1 MTASLPV
8 SPLSLAFYITA
19 GCAFSLAITGLAIA
33 LSVRQPH
40 RRALFTALTLL
51 SFFIAGYQ
59 LASAALFNSVQL
71 VNAQK
76 AGLWQLLFGFCL
88 IPAFVISLAVLTRQ
102 TRVRIYGIFA
112 LGFALLSALLLALKP
127 AWFGYD
133 LASLTQVPIRLSWPT
148 TEQGGSVQPVL
159 TPGLLICV
167 LGVVVAMVWALVC
180 ARNAWLQHRMR
191 LVLGF
196 GVFCLFEAALL
207 LACGLGQ
214 PLIFFRD
221 VAGFPFVFFIVWV
234 TAHLALES
242 VHQGEIL
249 RENKADLKL
258 QIRERQ
264 IAENNVRRMA
274 FEDYLTRL
282 PNRMVV
288 HEHLAD
294 LLQHRHS
301 TQFRAAFYVLD
312 LDHFKTI
319 NDALG
324 HDFGDE
330 VLRCVGLRLSQHINT
345 AALIARIGGD
355 EFAII
360 EERIEGEPRKQIQ
373 LTATRI
379 LEVMSEPLH
388 VGDHVLDVSC
398 SIGVVTFPSEADTV
412 IDVVRSADIALF
424 EAKKR
429 QRGSYFVFTP
439 QMRELA
445 NERLSLEKGLRNAL
459 QKDQLSLFFQPQVDS
474 SGQQVGAEAL
484 IRWNNPAQGFIS
496 PIKFIRVAEET
507 GLINPIGDW
516 VMQKSL
522 ITLAEWIQKGVPFNG
537 NLAIN
542 VSTWQFARP
551 DFVRNT
557 QQVIQQSGVPPERV
571 TLEVTESALM
581 SDVQEV
587 VNKLNQLR
595 EFGVKIALDDF
606 GTGYSSLA
614 YLRDLPLDALKIDK
628 SFVDEV
634 ALNPHQPL
642 VESMLAIGKH
652 MQLKVVAEGV
662 ESEQQLN
669 HLKTMGCDF
678 YQGYLFSKALPK
690 AEFEK
695 WLQKNQVLRNIAGQV

>member
-1 MTASLPV
+1 MTVLLPV
-8 SPLSLAFYITA
+8 SPLSLAFYVSA
-19 GCAFSLAITGLAIA
+19 GCAISLAIIGTCVAVYNKRPRPRILFIILSLLCFTLAAYQLACVAQFNAADVSAARSVSSLQLVLAAVLIPLLLSAQAALLRRRRKPVGSVMAAGIGLVYLLVLGVAPDLLGFTSGQQQRLSLVWPVVDAGRVFVPDTTPMLISLALLVVIA
-33 LSVRQPH
+33 LSQSLPGAH
-40 RRALFTALTLL
+40 TALQQRRLRLCVGFGLFWLL
-51 SFFIAGYQ
+51 E
-59 LASAALFNSVQL
+59 
-71 VNAQK
+71 
-76 AGLWQLLFGFCL
+76 AGL
-88 IPAFVISLAVLTRQ
+88 
-102 TRVRIYGIFA
+102 
-112 LGFALLSALLLALKP
+112 LLLCWYIQP
-127 AWFGYD
+127 IIFWRD
-133 LASLTQVPIRLSWPT
+133 L
-148 TEQGGSVQPVL
+148 
-159 TPGLLICV
+159 
-167 LGVVVAMVWALVC
+167 
-180 ARNAWLQHRMR
+180 
-191 LVLGF
+191 
-196 GVFCLFEAALL
+196 
-207 LACGLGQ
+207 
-214 PLIFFRD
+214 
-221 VAGFPFVFFIVWV
+221 AGFPLVVLMIWI
-234 TAHLALES
+234 TAHLAVES
-242 VHQGEIL
+242 VHQGEL
-249 RENKADLKL
+249 LQEGKADLKL
-258 QIRERQ
+258 QVRERQ

-288 HEHLAD
+288 HEHIAD
-294 LLQHRHS
+294 VLMHRHDND
-301 TQFRAAFYVLD
+301 FRAAFYVLD

-330 VLRCVGLRLSQHINT
+330 VLRCVGQRLSQHIHT

-355 EFAII
+355 EFAIL

-373 LTATRI
+373 RTATRI

-398 SIGVVTFPSEADTV
+398 SVGVVMFPTEADTV
-412 IDVVRSADIALF
+412 IDVVRSADIALY

-445 NERLSLEKGLRNAL
+445 NERLSLEKGLRHAL
-459 QKDQLSLFFQPQVDS
+459 QKDQLSLFFQPQVDA

-496 PIKFIRVAEET
+496 PLKFIRVAEET

-522 ITLAEWIQKGVPFNG
+522 LALADWLQKELPFSG

-557 QQVIQQSGVPPERV
+557 QQLISQSGVPPERV

-581 SDVQEV
+581 ADVQEV
-587 VNKLNQLR
+587 INKLNQLR
-595 EFGVKIALDDF
+595 DFGVKIALDDF

-634 ALNPHQPL
+634 AANPHQPL
-642 VESMLAIGKH
+642 VESMIAIGKH

-662 ESEQQLN
+662 ETQQQLIN
-669 HLKTMGCDF
+669 LKAMGCNF

-690 AEFEK
+690 SEFEK
-695 WLQKNQVLRNIAGQV
+695 WLQKNQVLRHIDRQLK

>member
-1 MTASLPV
+1 MTVLLPV
-8 SPLSLAFYITA
+8 SPLSLAFYVSA
-19 GCAFSLAITGLAIA
+19 GCACSLGIIGTCVAIYIKRSRARLLFIV
-33 LSVRQPH
+33 LS
-40 RRALFTALTLL
+40 LL
-51 SFFIAGYQ
+51 SFTLTAYQ
-59 LASAALFNSVQL
+59 LASAAQFNAADLAAARTACITQWVLAAVLIPLLLS
-71 VNAQK
+71 AQAALLRRRRK
-76 AGLWQLLFGFCL
+76 PFGSIIAAGLGLMFLLVLGIGPDYLGLASGQLATVTLTW
-88 IPAFVISLAVLTRQ
+88 PFVDSGKVFVPSLTPLLASLAVL
-102 TRVRIYGIFA
+102 VGLAI
-112 LGFALLSALLLALKP
+112 SA
-127 AWFGYD
+127 
-133 LASLTQVPIRLSWPT
+133 
-148 TEQGGSVQPVL
+148 
-159 TPGLLICV
+159 
-167 LGVVVAMVWALVC
+167 ALVH
-180 ARNAWLQHRMR
+180 AHRAWLQRR
-191 LVLGF
+191 LRLCFGF
-196 GVFCLFEAALL
+196 GVFWLLEAALL
-207 LACGLGQ
+207 LVCWDLQ
-214 PLIFFRD
+214 PIIFWRD
-221 VAGFPFVFFIVWV
+221 LAGFPLVLLIIWL
-234 TAHLALES
+234 TAHLAVES
-242 VHQGEIL
+242 VHQGEL
-249 RENKADLKL
+249 LQESKADLKL
-258 QIRERQ
+258 QVRERQ

-288 HEHLAD
+288 HEQIAD
-294 LLQHRHS
+294 LLMHRHNND
-301 TQFRAAFYVLD
+301 FRAAFYVLD

-330 VLRCVGLRLSQHINT
+330 VLRCVGQRLSQHIHT
-345 AALIARIGGD
+345 ATLIARIGGD
-355 EFAII
+355 EFAVL

-379 LEVMSEPLH
+379 LEIMSEPLH

-398 SIGVVTFPSEADTV
+398 SVGVVTFPTEADTV
-412 IDVVRSADIALF
+412 IDVVRSADIALY

-445 NERLSLEKGLRNAL
+445 NERLSLEKGLRHAL
-459 QKDQLSLFFQPQVDS
+459 QKDQLSLFFQPQVDA

-496 PIKFIRVAEET
+496 PLKFIRVAEET

-522 ITLAEWIQKGVPFNG
+522 LALADWLQKDVPFSG

-557 QQVIQQSGVPPERV
+557 QQLISQSGVPPERV

-581 SDVQEV
+581 ADVQEV

-595 EFGVKIALDDF
+595 DFGVKIALDDF

-634 ALNPHQPL
+634 AANPHQPL
-642 VESMLAIGKH
+642 VESMIAIGKH

-662 ESEQQLN
+662 ETQQQLI
-669 HLKTMGCDF
+669 HLKAMGCHF

-690 AEFEK
+690 ADFEK
-695 WLQKNQVLRNIAGQV
+695 WLQKNQVLRNIDSQLR

>member
-1 MTASLPV
+1 MTVLLPV
-8 SPLSLAFYITA
+8 SPLSLAFYVSA
-19 GCAFSLAITGLAIA
+19 GCACSLGVIGTCVALYIKRPRARLLFSVLALLCFTLTAYQLTSAEQFNAPDLNTARAARMTQWVLAAVLIPLMLSAQAALVRRRRKPIGSILAAGIGLLYLMLLGIRPDVFGVDSGQWLTVNLAWPWVDA
-33 LSVRQPH
+33 GRVFVP
-40 RRALFTALTLL
+40 ALTP
-51 SFFIAGYQ
+51 
-59 LASAALFNSVQL
+59 V
-71 VNAQK
+71 
-76 AGLWQLLFGFCL
+76 
-88 IPAFVISLAVLTRQ
+88 
-102 TRVRIYGIFA
+102 
-112 LGFALLSALLLALKP
+112 
-127 AWFGYD
+127 
-133 LASLTQVPIRLSWPT
+133 LASL
-148 TEQGGSVQPVL
+148 
-159 TPGLLICV
+159 
-167 LGVVVAMVWALVC
+167 AALVILALSSSLIY
-180 ARNAWLQHRMR
+180 ARTAWLQRR
-191 LVLGF
+191 LRLCIGL
-196 GVFCLFEAALL
+196 GVFWLSQAALL
-207 LACGLGQ
+207 LLCWHSP
-214 PLIFFRD
+214 PLIVWQD
-221 VAGFPFVFFIVWV
+221 LAGFPLVLFMLWV
-234 TAHLALES
+234 TVHLALES
-242 VHQGEIL
+242 VHQGEL
-249 RENKADLKL
+249 LQEGKADLKL
-258 QIRERQ
+258 QERERQ

-288 HEHLAD
+288 HEHIAD
-294 LLQHRHS
+294 LLMHRHDND
-301 TQFRAAFYVLD
+301 FRAAFYVLD

-330 VLRCVGLRLSQHINT
+330 VLRCVGQRLSQHIHT

-355 EFAII
+355 EFAIL

-373 LTATRI
+373 RTASRI

-388 VGDHVLDVSC
+388 VGDHVLDVGC
-398 SIGVVTFPSEADTV
+398 SVGVVMFPTEADTV
-412 IDVVRSADIALF
+412 IDVVRSADIALY

-445 NERLSLEKGLRNAL
+445 NERLSLEKGLRHAL
-459 QKDQLSLFFQPQVDS
+459 QKDQLSLFFQPQVDGT
-474 SGQQVGAEAL
+474 GQQVGAEAL

-496 PIKFIRVAEET
+496 PLKFIRVAEET

-522 ITLAEWIQKGVPFNG
+522 LALADWLQKDVPFSG

-557 QQVIQQSGVPPERV
+557 QQLISQSGVPPERV

-581 SDVQEV
+581 ADVQEV

-595 EFGVKIALDDF
+595 DFGVKIALDDF

-634 ALNPHQPL
+634 AANPHQPL
-642 VESMLAIGKH
+642 VESMIAIGKH

-662 ESEQQLN
+662 ETQQQLI
-669 HLKTMGCDF
+669 HLKAMGCHF

-690 AEFEK
+690 ADFEK
-695 WLQKNQVLRNIAGQV
+695 WLQKNQVLRNIDQHLR

>member
-1 MTASLPV
+1 MTVLLPV
-8 SPLSLAFYITA
+8 SPLSLAFYVSA
-19 GCAFSLAITGLAIA
+19 GCTCSLGILGTCVAIYSKRARARVLFLV
-33 LSVRQPH
+33 LS
-40 RRALFTALTLL
+40 LL
-51 SFFIAGYQ
+51 SFTLTAYQ
-59 LASAALFNSVQL
+59 LISAAQFNAADLATARLASIGQL
-71 VNAQK
+71 VLA
-76 AGLWQLLFGFCL
+76 AVL
-88 IPAFVISLAVLTRQ
+88 IPL
-102 TRVRIYGIFA
+102 
-112 LGFALLSALLLALKP
+112 LLSALEALSRRRRKPLAGVIAAGIGLVYLFILGVRP
-127 AWFGYD
+127 DYLGFDAGQF
-133 LASLTQVPIRLSWPT
+133 ASITLSWPWLDSGRAYVPANTPLLFALWVLVGIAISAALPHART
-148 TEQGGSVQPVL
+148 TWLQRRLRLSL
-159 TPGLLICV
+159 SFSLFWGLE
-167 LGVVVAMVWALVC
+167 VALFLVC
-180 ARNAWLQHRMR
+180 WYGQ
-191 LVLGF
+191 
-196 GVFCLFEAALL
+196 LL
-207 LACGLGQ
+207 TVW
-214 PLIFFRD
+214 RD
-221 VAGFPFVFFIVWV
+221 LAGFPLVVWIIWV

-242 VHQGEIL
+242 VRQGEL
-249 RENKADLKL
+249 LQEGKADLRL
-258 QIRERQ
+258 QVRERQ

-288 HEHLAD
+288 HEHIAD
-294 LLQHRHS
+294 LLMHRHNND
-301 TQFRAAFYVLD
+301 FRAAFYVLD

-330 VLRCVGLRLSQHINT
+330 VLRCVGQRLSQHIHT
-345 AALIARIGGD
+345 ATLIARIGGD
-355 EFAII
+355 EFAVL
-360 EERIEGEPRKQIQ
+360 EARIEGEPRKQIQ
-373 LTATRI
+373 RTATRI

-398 SIGVVTFPSEADTV
+398 SVGVVTFPTEADTV
-412 IDVVRSADIALF
+412 IDVVRSADIALY

-445 NERLSLEKGLRNAL
+445 NERLSLEKGLRHAL
-459 QKDQLSLFFQPQVDS
+459 QKDQLSLFFQPQVDA

-496 PIKFIRVAEET
+496 PLKFIRVAEET

-522 ITLAEWIQKGVPFNG
+522 LALADWLQNNVPFNG

-557 QQVIQQSGVPPERV
+557 QQLISQSGVPPERV

-581 SDVQEV
+581 ADVQEV

-595 EFGVKIALDDF
+595 DFGVKIALDDF

-634 ALNPHQPL
+634 AANPHQPL
-642 VESMLAIGKH
+642 VESMIAIGKH

-662 ESEQQLN
+662 ETQQQLI
-669 HLKTMGCDF
+669 HLKAMGCHF

-695 WLQKNQVLRNIAGQV
+695 WLQKNLVLRHIDHQLK

>member
-1 MTASLPV
+1 MTELLPV
-8 SPLSLAFYITA
+8 SPLSLAFYVSA
-19 GCAFSLAITGLAIA
+19 GCAGSLAIIGACVALYIKRPRARSLFIILA
-33 LSVRQPH
+33 
-40 RRALFTALTLL
+40 LL
-51 SFFIAGYQ
+51 SCVLTGYQ
-59 LASAALFNSVQL
+59 LLAAAQLNAADLATARRISIWQLVLAALITPLYVHAL
-71 VNAQK
+71 AALARRRQK
-76 AGLWQLLFGFCL
+76 PVASMVAVG
-88 IPAFVISLAVLTRQ
+88 ISLLYLLLLQ
-102 TRVRIYGIFA
+102 QPDN
-112 LGFALLSALLLALKP
+112 LGFD
-127 AWFGYD
+127 GGR
-133 LASLTQVPIRLSWPT
+133 QVPIWLFAGGQVFAPAHTPPLMALAVFMALAVCLALPQAHAAWQQRRRRL
-148 TEQGGSVQPVL
+148 
-159 TPGLLICV
+159 
-167 LGVVVAMVWALVC
+167 A
-180 ARNAWLQHRMR
+180 
-191 LVLGF
+191 F
-196 GVFCLFEAALL
+196 
-207 LACGLGQ
+207 GLGLFWVLQ
-214 PLIFFRD
+214 VGLSLLCWYAQLGIFWRD
-221 VAGFPFVFFIVWV
+221 LAGFPFVVLILWI

-242 VHQGEIL
+242 VHQGEL
-249 RENKADLKL
+249 LQEGKADLKL
-258 QIRERQ
+258 QVRERQ

-288 HEHLAD
+288 HEHIAD
-294 LLQHRHS
+294 LLMHRHDND
-301 TQFRAAFYVLD
+301 FRAAFFVLD

-330 VLRCVGLRLSQHINT
+330 VLRCVGQRLSQHIHT
-345 AALIARIGGD
+345 ASLIARIGGD
-355 EFAII
+355 EFAVL

-373 LTATRI
+373 MTATRI
-379 LEVMSEPLH
+379 LEIMSEPLH

-398 SIGVVTFPSEADTV
+398 SVGVVMFPTEADTV
-412 IDVVRSADIALF
+412 IDVVRSADIALY

-445 NERLSLEKGLRNAL
+445 NERLSLEKGLRHAL
-459 QKDQLSLFFQPQVDS
+459 QKDQLSLFFQPQVDA

-496 PIKFIRVAEET
+496 PLKFIRVAEET

-522 ITLAEWIQKGVPFNG
+522 LALADWLQNEVPFSG
-537 NLAIN
+537 SLAIN

-557 QQVIQQSGVPPERV
+557 QQLISQSGVPAERV

-581 SDVQEV
+581 ADVQEV

-595 EFGVKIALDDF
+595 DFGVKISLDDF

-634 ALNPHQPL
+634 AANPHQPL
-642 VESMLAIGKH
+642 VESMIAIGKH

-662 ESEQQLN
+662 ETQQQLI
-669 HLKTMGCDF
+669 HLKAMGCHF

-695 WLQKNQVLRNIAGQV
+695 WLQKNQVLRNIDHKLK

>member
-1 MTASLPV
+1 MTVLLPV
-8 SPLSLAFYITA
+8 SPLSLAFYVSA
-19 GCAFSLAITGLAIA
+19 GCAIA
-33 LSVRQPH
+33 LGIIGTCVAIYIKRPRARLLFIVLSLLCFTLTAYQLTCAAQFNAADLPAARAASIRQLVLAAVLIP
-40 RRALFTALTLL
+40 LLL
-51 SFFIAGYQ
+51 SAQ
-59 LASAALFNSVQL
+59 AALLRRRRKPVASVIAAGIGL
-71 VNAQK
+71 VYLGVLGIGPDYLGFDSGHLAAVNLVWPLVDNGRAFVP
-76 AGLWQLLFGFCL
+76 ANTPLLF
-88 IPAFVISLAVLTRQ
+88 SLAVL
-102 TRVRIYGIFA
+102 VGIA
-112 LGFALLSALLLALKP
+112 IS
-127 AWFGYD
+127 
-133 LASLTQVPIRLSWPT
+133 
-148 TEQGGSVQPVL
+148 
-159 TPGLLICV
+159 
-167 LGVVVAMVWALVC
+167 WALVQ
-180 ARNAWLQHRMR
+180 AHAAWQQRR
-191 LVLGF
+191 LRLCVGF
-196 GVFCLFEAALL
+196 GLFWLLEAVLL
-207 LACGLGQ
+207 LLCWYIQ
-214 PLIFFRD
+214 PVIVWRD
-221 VAGFPFVFFIVWV
+221 LAGFPLVLLMIWI
-234 TAHLALES
+234 TAHLAVES
-242 VHQGEIL
+242 VHQGEL
-249 RENKADLKL
+249 LQEGKADLKL
-258 QIRERQ
+258 QVRERQ

-288 HEHLAD
+288 HEHIAD
-294 LLQHRHS
+294 LLMHRHDND
-301 TQFRAAFYVLD
+301 FRAAFYVLD

-330 VLRCVGLRLSQHINT
+330 VLRCVGQRLSQHIHT

-355 EFAII
+355 EFAVL

-373 LTATRI
+373 RTATRI
-379 LEVMSEPLH
+379 LEIMSEPLH

-398 SIGVVTFPSEADTV
+398 SVGVETFPTEADTV
-412 IDVVRSADIALF
+412 IDVVRSADIALY

-445 NERLSLEKGLRNAL
+445 NERLSLEKGLRHAL
-459 QKDQLSLFFQPQVDS
+459 QKDQLSLFFQPQVDAD
-474 SGQQVGAEAL
+474 GQQVGAEAL

-496 PIKFIRVAEET
+496 PLKFIRVAEET

-522 ITLAEWIQKGVPFNG
+522 LALADWLQKGVPFSG
-537 NLAIN
+537 SLAIN

-557 QQVIQQSGVPPERV
+557 QQLISQSGVPPERV

-581 SDVQEV
+581 ADVQEV

-595 EFGVKIALDDF
+595 DFGVKIALDDF

-634 ALNPHQPL
+634 AANPHQPL
-642 VESMLAIGKH
+642 VESMIAIGKH

-662 ESEQQLN
+662 ETQQQLI
-669 HLKTMGCDF
+669 HLKAMGCHF

-695 WLQKNQVLRNIAGQV
+695 WLQKNEVLRNIDRQLR

>member
-1 MTASLPV
+1 MTVLLPV
-8 SPLSLAFYITA
+8 SPLSLAFYICA
-19 GCAFSLAITGLAIA
+19 GCTFSLAIVGAAVA
-33 LSVRQPH
+33 LSIKRP
-40 RRALFTALTLL
+40 RARLLFSLLALL
-51 SFFIAGYQ
+51 SFTTTGYQ
-59 LASAALFNSVQL
+59 LASAAQFSATSPAAAQAAALWQAGFACLLMPCFVSAL
-71 VNAQK
+71 TALSRRRQK
-76 AGLWQLLFGFCL
+76 A
-88 IPAFVISLAVLTRQ
+88 PAVISWVLSLLCALVLAAHPALIGYGAASVSVVHINVL
-102 TRVRIYGIFA
+102 GIFPDQGLTLQPQLTPIFWLWCALVFIAISWALVQARTAWLQRRLRLA
-112 LGFALLSALLLALKP
+112 LGF
-127 AWFGYD
+127 
-133 LASLTQVPIRLSWPT
+133 
-148 TEQGGSVQPVL
+148 
-159 TPGLLICV
+159 GL
-167 LGVVVAMVWALVC
+167 
-180 ARNAWLQHRMR
+180 
-191 LVLGF
+191 
-196 GVFCLFEAALL
+196 FCLCEAALVL
-207 LACGLGQ
+207 ICWDEQ
-214 PLIFFRD
+214 ELIFWRD
-221 VAGFPFVFFIVWV
+221 LAGFPLAVFILWI

-242 VHQGEIL
+242 VHQGEL
-249 RENKADLKL
+249 LQEGKADLKL

-288 HEHLAD
+288 HEHIAD
-294 LLQHRHS
+294 LLLHRHN

-330 VLRCVGLRLSQHINT
+330 VLRCVGQRLSQHIHT

-355 EFAII
+355 EFAIV
-360 EERIEGEPRKQIQ
+360 EEPIEGEPRKQIQ

-379 LEVMSEPLH
+379 LEIMSEPLH

-398 SIGVVTFPSEADTV
+398 SIGVVMFPTEADTV
-412 IDVVRSADIALF
+412 IDVVRSADIALY

-429 QRGSYFVFTP
+429 QRGSFFVFTP

-445 NERLSLEKGLRNAL
+445 NERLSLEKGLRHAL
-459 QKDQLSLFFQPQVDS
+459 QKDQLSLFFQPQVDG

-496 PIKFIRVAEET
+496 PLKFIRVAEET

-522 ITLAEWIQKGVPFNG
+522 TTLADWIQRGVPFSG
-537 NLAIN
+537 SLAIN

-557 QQVIQQSGVPPERV
+557 QQMISQSGVPPDRV

-581 SDVQEV
+581 ADVQEV

-595 EFGVKIALDDF
+595 DFGVKIALDDF

-614 YLRDLPLDALKIDK
+614 YLRDLPLDTLKIDK

-634 ALNPHQPL
+634 ETNPHQPL
-642 VESMLAIGKH
+642 VESMIAIGKH

-662 ESEQQLN
+662 ETQQQLN
-669 HLKTMGCDF
+669 HLKAMGCHF
-678 YQGYLFSKALPK
+678 YQGYFFSKALQK
-690 AEFEK
+690 TDFEK
-695 WLQKNQVLRNIAGQV
+695 WLQKNQVLRNIDSQLR